1 MEDKTIHQKL
11 IEVQEEL
18 KAPKGQYN
26 SFGKY
31 YFRSTEDIVEALKPL
46 LIKRGLLLL
55 MYDEIELVGSRI
67 YVVSTADL
75 TDGATNIKVS
85 ARARESETKKGM
97 DASQLTGSTSSYAA
111 KYALNGL
118 FLIDDTKDADATNNH
133 GNDQKNENK
142 DTNKSNKQQQK
153 EESKKI
159 TIDTYLE
166 AIRKYEKEYQTE
178 IKDYLVDKALMEI
191 EDLNFE
197 QAKELAIAPIPY
209 RNNVIKNK
217 LLRIRKS

>member
-97 DASQLTGSTSSYAA
+97 DDSQITGTASSYAR
-111 KYALNGL
+111 KYALNGM
-118 FLIDDTKDADATNNH
+118 FLIDDSKDADTPEYSGQMNN
-133 GNDQKNENK
+133 
-142 DTNKSNKQQQK
+142 QQQ
-153 EESKKI
+153 SKQPKQPGVTLDAVKTALNDLVKKTNGDYTKI
-159 TIDTYLE
+159 SAYLLKQVG
-166 AIRKYEKEYQTE
+166 ADNFNALSGQQLFAA
-178 IKDYLVDKALMEI
+178 KDYIKQLSDKA
-191 EDLNFE
+191 D
-197 QAKELAIAPIPY
+197 K
-209 RNNVIKNK
+209 K
-217 LLRIRKS
+217 

>member
-75 TDGATNIKVS
+75 TDGAANIKVS

-97 DASQLTGSTSSYAA
+97 DDSQITGTASSYAR
-111 KYALNGL
+111 KYALNGM
-118 FLIDDTKDADATNNH
+118 FLIDDSKDADTPEYSGQMNN
-133 GNDQKNENK
+133 
-142 DTNKSNKQQQK
+142 QQQ
-153 EESKKI
+153 SKQPKQPGVTLDAVKTALNDLVKKTNGDYTKI
-159 TIDTYLE
+159 SSYLLKQVGADNFNALSSQQLFE
-166 AIRKYEKEYQTE
+166 ANDY
-178 IKDYLVDKALMEI
+178 IKQLSDKA
-191 EDLNFE
+191 D
-197 QAKELAIAPIPY
+197 K
-209 RNNVIKNK
+209 K
-217 LLRIRKS
+217 

>member
-55 MYDEIELVGSRI
+55 MYDEIELIGSRI

-75 TDGATNIKVS
+75 TDGAANIKVS

-97 DASQLTGSTSSYAA
+97 DDSQITGTASSYAR
-111 KYALNGL
+111 KYALNGM
-118 FLIDDTKDADATNNH
+118 FLIDDSKDADTPEYSGQMNN
-133 GNDQKNENK
+133 
-142 DTNKSNKQQQK
+142 QQQ
-153 EESKKI
+153 SKQPKQPEITLDAVKTALNDLVKKTNGDYTKI
-159 TIDTYLE
+159 SAYLLKQVG
-166 AIRKYEKEYQTE
+166 ADNFNALSSQQLFAANDY
-178 IKDYLVDKALMEI
+178 IKQLSDKA
-191 EDLNFE
+191 D
-197 QAKELAIAPIPY
+197 K
-209 RNNVIKNK
+209 K
-217 LLRIRKS
+217 

>member
-97 DASQLTGSTSSYAA
+97 DDSQITGTASSYAR
-111 KYALNGL
+111 KYALNGM
-118 FLIDDTKDADATNNH
+118 FLIDDSKDADTPEYSGQMNN
-133 GNDQKNENK
+133 
-142 DTNKSNKQQQK
+142 QQQ
-153 EESKKI
+153 SKQPKQPGVTLDAVKTALNDLVKKTNGDYTKI
-159 TIDTYLE
+159 SAYLLKQVGADNFNALSSQQLFE
-166 AIRKYEKEYQTE
+166 ANDY
-178 IKDYLVDKALMEI
+178 IKQLSDKA
-191 EDLNFE
+191 D
-197 QAKELAIAPIPY
+197 K
-209 RNNVIKNK
+209 K
-217 LLRIRKS
+217 

>member
-1 MEDKTIHQKL
+1 MNIYEKL
-11 IEVQEEL
+11 SKVQTEL
-18 KAPKGQYN
+18 KAPKNQFNG
-26 SFGKY
+26 FGKY
-31 YFRSTEDIVEALKPL
+31 KYRNCEDILEAVKPL
-46 LIKRGLLLL
+46 LAKNKLTMLIS
-55 MYDEIELVGSRI
+55 DEIEHIGERFYI
-67 YVVSTADL
+67 K
-75 TDGATNIKVS
+75 ATVTLFDVETGETIITSKL
-85 ARARESETKKGM
+85 AREEETKKGM

-142 DTNKSNKQQQK
+142 NDKPTQK
-153 EESKKI
+153 KGTKKI

-197 QAKELAIAPIPY
+197 QAKELAI
-209 RNNVIKNK
+209 RIKDK
-217 LLRIRKS
+217 VKGGK

>member
-55 MYDEIELVGSRI
+55 MYDEIELIGSRI

-75 TDGATNIKVS
+75 TDGAANIKVS

-97 DASQLTGSTSSYAA
+97 DDSQITGTASSYAR
-111 KYALNGL
+111 KYALNGM
-118 FLIDDTKDADATNNH
+118 FLIDDSKDADTPEYSGQMNN
-133 GNDQKNENK
+133 
-142 DTNKSNKQQQK
+142 QQQ
-153 EESKKI
+153 SKQPKQPGVTLDAVKTALNDLVKKTNGDYTKI
-159 TIDTYLE
+159 SAYLLKQVGADNFNALSGQQLFE
-166 AIRKYEKEYQTE
+166 ANDY
-178 IKDYLVDKALMEI
+178 IKQLSDKA
-191 EDLNFE
+191 D
-197 QAKELAIAPIPY
+197 K
-209 RNNVIKNK
+209 K
-217 LLRIRKS
+217 

>member
-1 MEDKTIHQKL
+1 MEDKTIYQKL

-55 MYDEIELVGSRI
+55 MYDEIELIGSRI

-75 TDGATNIKVS
+75 TDGAANIKVS

-97 DASQLTGSTSSYAA
+97 DDSQITGTASSYAR
-111 KYALNGL
+111 KYALNGM
-118 FLIDDTKDADATNNH
+118 FLIDDSKDADTPEYSGQMNN
-133 GNDQKNENK
+133 
-142 DTNKSNKQQQK
+142 QQQ
-153 EESKKI
+153 SKQPKQPVVTLDAVKTALNDLVKKTNGDYTKI
-159 TIDTYLE
+159 SAYLLKQVGADNFNALSSQQLFE
-166 AIRKYEKEYQTE
+166 ANDY
-178 IKDYLVDKALMEI
+178 IKQLSDKA
-191 EDLNFE
+191 D
-197 QAKELAIAPIPY
+197 K
-209 RNNVIKNK
+209 K
-217 LLRIRKS
+217 

>member
-1 MEDKTIHQKL
+1 MEEKTIYQKL

-31 YFRSTEDIVEALKPL
+31 HFRSTEDIVEALKPL

-75 TDGATNIKVS
+75 TDGTTNIKVS

-97 DASQLTGSTSSYAA
+97 DDSQITGTASSYAR
-111 KYALNGL
+111 KYALNGM
-118 FLIDDTKDADATNNH
+118 FLIDDSKDADTPEYSGQMNN
-133 GNDQKNENK
+133 
-142 DTNKSNKQQQK
+142 QQQ
-153 EESKKI
+153 SKQPKQPEITLDAVKTALNDLVKKTNGDYTKI
-159 TIDTYLE
+159 SAYLLKQVG
-166 AIRKYEKEYQTE
+166 ADNFNALSGQQLFAA
-178 IKDYLVDKALMEI
+178 KDYIKQLSDKA
-191 EDLNFE
+191 D
-197 QAKELAIAPIPY
+197 K
-209 RNNVIKNK
+209 K
-217 LLRIRKS
+217 

>member
-55 MYDEIELVGSRI
+55 MYDEIELIGSRI

-75 TDGATNIKVS
+75 TDGAANIKVS

-97 DASQLTGSTSSYAA
+97 DDSQITGTASSYAR
-111 KYALNGL
+111 KYALNGM
-118 FLIDDTKDADATNNH
+118 FLIDDSKDADTPEYSGQMNN
-133 GNDQKNENK
+133 
-142 DTNKSNKQQQK
+142 QQQPK
-153 EESKKI
+153 QPKQPGVTLDAVKTDLNDLVKKTNGDYTKI
-159 TIDTYLE
+159 SAYLLKQVG
-166 AIRKYEKEYQTE
+166 ADNFNALSGQQLFAA
-178 IKDYLVDKALMEI
+178 KDYIKQISDKA
-191 EDLNFE
+191 D
-197 QAKELAIAPIPY
+197 K
-209 RNNVIKNK
+209 K
-217 LLRIRKS
+217 

>member
-55 MYDEIELVGSRI
+55 MYDEIELVGSRV

-97 DASQLTGSTSSYAA
+97 DDSQITGTASSYAR
-111 KYALNGL
+111 KYALNGM
-118 FLIDDTKDADATNNH
+118 FLIDDSKDADTPEYSGQMNN
-133 GNDQKNENK
+133 
-142 DTNKSNKQQQK
+142 QQQ
-153 EESKKI
+153 SKQPKQPEITLDAVKTALNDLVKKTNGDYTKI
-159 TIDTYLE
+159 SSYLLKQVGADNFNALSNQQLFE
-166 AIRKYEKEYQTE
+166 ANDY
-178 IKDYLVDKALMEI
+178 IKQLSDKA
-191 EDLNFE
+191 D
-197 QAKELAIAPIPY
+197 K
-209 RNNVIKNK
+209 K
-217 LLRIRKS
+217 

>member
-31 YFRSTEDIVEALKPL
+31 HFRSTEDIVEALKPL
-46 LIKRGLLLL
+46 LIRRGLLLL

-97 DASQLTGSTSSYAA
+97 DDSQITGTASSYAR
-111 KYALNGL
+111 KYALNGM
-118 FLIDDTKDADATNNH
+118 FLIDDSKDADTPEYSGQMNN
-133 GNDQKNENK
+133 
-142 DTNKSNKQQQK
+142 QQQ
-153 EESKKI
+153 SKQPKQPGVTLDAVKTALNDLVKKTNGDYTKI
-159 TIDTYLE
+159 SAYLLKQVG
-166 AIRKYEKEYQTE
+166 ADNFNALSSQQLFAA
-178 IKDYLVDKALMEI
+178 KDYIKQLSDKA
-191 EDLNFE
+191 D
-197 QAKELAIAPIPY
+197 K
-209 RNNVIKNK
+209 K
-217 LLRIRKS
+217 

>member
-31 YFRSTEDIVEALKPL
+31 HFRSTEDIVEALKPL

-55 MYDEIELVGSRI
+55 MYDEIELIGSRI

-97 DASQLTGSTSSYAA
+97 DDSQITGTASSYAR
-111 KYALNGL
+111 KYALNGM
-118 FLIDDTKDADATNNH
+118 FLIDDSKDADTPEYSGQMNN
-133 GNDQKNENK
+133 
-142 DTNKSNKQQQK
+142 QQQ
-153 EESKKI
+153 SKQPKQPGVTLDAVKTALNDLVKKTNGDYTKI
-159 TIDTYLE
+159 SAYLLKQVG
-166 AIRKYEKEYQTE
+166 ADNFNALSGQQLFAA
-178 IKDYLVDKALMEI
+178 KDYIKQLSDKA
-191 EDLNFE
+191 D
-197 QAKELAIAPIPY
+197 K
-209 RNNVIKNK
+209 K
-217 LLRIRKS
+217 

>member
-31 YFRSTEDIVEALKPL
+31 HFRSTEDIVEALKPL
-46 LIKRGLLLL
+46 LIRRGLLLL

-97 DASQLTGSTSSYAA
+97 DDSQITGAASSYAR
-111 KYALNGL
+111 KYALNGM
-118 FLIDDTKDADATNNH
+118 FLIDDSKDADTPEYSGQMNN
-133 GNDQKNENK
+133 
-142 DTNKSNKQQQK
+142 QQQ
-153 EESKKI
+153 SKQPKQPEITLDAVKTALNDLVKKTNGDYTKI
-159 TIDTYLE
+159 SAYLLKQVG
-166 AIRKYEKEYQTE
+166 ADNFNALSSQQLFAANDY
-178 IKDYLVDKALMEI
+178 IKQLSDKA
-191 EDLNFE
+191 D
-197 QAKELAIAPIPY
+197 K
-209 RNNVIKNK
+209 K
-217 LLRIRKS
+217 

>member
-55 MYDEIELVGSRI
+55 MYDEIELIGSRI

-75 TDGATNIKVS
+75 TDGAANIKVS

-97 DASQLTGSTSSYAA
+97 DDSQITGTASSYAR
-111 KYALNGL
+111 KYALNGM
-118 FLIDDTKDADATNNH
+118 FLIDDSKDADTPEYSGQMNI
-133 GNDQKNENK
+133 
-142 DTNKSNKQQQK
+142 QQQ
-153 EESKKI
+153 SKQPKQLGIKLDAVKTALNDLVKKTNGDYTKI
-159 TIDTYLE
+159 SAYLLKQVGADNFNALSSQQLFE
-166 AIRKYEKEYQTE
+166 ANDY
-178 IKDYLVDKALMEI
+178 IKQLSDKA
-191 EDLNFE
+191 D
-197 QAKELAIAPIPY
+197 K
-209 RNNVIKNK
+209 K
-217 LLRIRKS
+217 

>member
-1 MEDKTIHQKL
+1 MEDKTIYQKL

-67 YVVSTADL
+67 YVVSTVDL

-97 DASQLTGSTSSYAA
+97 DDSQITGTASSYAR
-111 KYALNGL
+111 KYALNGM
-118 FLIDDTKDADATNNH
+118 FLIDDSKDADTPEYSGQMNN
-133 GNDQKNENK
+133 
-142 DTNKSNKQQQK
+142 QQQ
-153 EESKKI
+153 SKQPKQPGVTLDAVKTALNDLVKKTNGDYTKI
-159 TIDTYLE
+159 SAYLLKQVGADNFNALSSQQLFE
-166 AIRKYEKEYQTE
+166 ANDY
-178 IKDYLVDKALMEI
+178 IKQLSDKA
-191 EDLNFE
+191 D
-197 QAKELAIAPIPY
+197 K
-209 RNNVIKNK
+209 K
-217 LLRIRKS
+217 

>member
-1 MEDKTIHQKL
+1 MEDKTIYQKL

-55 MYDEIELVGSRI
+55 MYDEIELIGSRI

-75 TDGATNIKVS
+75 TDGAANIKVS

-97 DASQLTGSTSSYAA
+97 DDSQITGTASSYAR
-111 KYALNGL
+111 KYALNGM
-118 FLIDDTKDADATNNH
+118 FLIDDSKDADTPEYSGQMNN
-133 GNDQKNENK
+133 
-142 DTNKSNKQQQK
+142 QQQ
-153 EESKKI
+153 SKQPKQPGVTLDAVKTALNDLVKKTNGDYTKI
-159 TIDTYLE
+159 SDYLLKQVG
-166 AIRKYEKEYQTE
+166 ADNFNALSGQQLFAA
-178 IKDYLVDKALMEI
+178 KDYIKQLSDKA
-191 EDLNFE
+191 D
-197 QAKELAIAPIPY
+197 K
-209 RNNVIKNK
+209 K
-217 LLRIRKS
+217 

>member
-55 MYDEIELVGSRI
+55 MYDEIELIGSRI

-75 TDGATNIKVS
+75 TDGAANIKVS

-97 DASQLTGSTSSYAA
+97 DDSQITGTASSYAR
-111 KYALNGL
+111 KYALNGM
-118 FLIDDTKDADATNNH
+118 FLIDDSKDADTPEYSGQMNN
-133 GNDQKNENK
+133 
-142 DTNKSNKQQQK
+142 QQQ
-153 EESKKI
+153 SKQPKQPGVTLDAVKTALNDLVKKTNGDYTKI
-159 TIDTYLE
+159 SAYLLKQVGADNFNTLSSQQLFE
-166 AIRKYEKEYQTE
+166 ANDY
-178 IKDYLVDKALMEI
+178 IKQLSDKA
-191 EDLNFE
+191 D
-197 QAKELAIAPIPY
+197 K
-209 RNNVIKNK
+209 K
-217 LLRIRKS
+217 

>member
-1 MEDKTIHQKL
+1 MEDKTIYQKL

-55 MYDEIELVGSRI
+55 MYDEIELIGSRI

-97 DASQLTGSTSSYAA
+97 DDSQITGTASSYAR
-111 KYALNGL
+111 KYALNGM
-118 FLIDDTKDADATNNH
+118 FLIDDSKDADTPEYSGQMNI
-133 GNDQKNENK
+133 
-142 DTNKSNKQQQK
+142 QQQ
-153 EESKKI
+153 SKQPKQLGITLDAVKTALNDLVKKTNGDYTKI
-159 TIDTYLE
+159 SAYLLKQVGADNFNALSSQQLFE
-166 AIRKYEKEYQTE
+166 ANDY
-178 IKDYLVDKALMEI
+178 IKQLSDKA
-191 EDLNFE
+191 D
-197 QAKELAIAPIPY
+197 K
-209 RNNVIKNK
+209 K
-217 LLRIRKS
+217 

>member
-1 MEDKTIHQKL
+1 MNIYEKL
-11 IEVQEEL
+11 SKVQTEL
-18 KAPKGQYN
+18 KAPKNQFNG
-26 SFGKY
+26 FGKY
-31 YFRSTEDIVEALKPL
+31 KYRNCEDILEAVKPL
-46 LIKRGLLLL
+46 LAKNKLTMLIS
-55 MYDEIELVGSRI
+55 DEIEHIGERFYI
-67 YVVSTADL
+67 K
-75 TDGATNIKVS
+75 ATVTLFDVENGETIITSKL
-85 ARARESETKKGM
+85 AREEETKKGM

-142 DTNKSNKQQQK
+142 NDKPTQK
-153 EESKKI
+153 KGTKKI

-197 QAKELAIAPIPY
+197 QAKELAIQ
-209 RNNVIKNK
+209 IKEK
-217 LLRIRKS
+217 VKGGKK